1 MSSRTAKFASAI
13 FASLIVG
20 APLTTISDSAAGA
33 DDECLSSP
41 KDQTPQGGHWYYR
54 IDRVTKRHCWYLKE
68 DDEKPSQAA
77 AKLVSPKVVPPFQRS
92 VADARAELP
101 AQGRTEQPNQPNQGN
116 RLTSADVSVSA
127 MNRDTKPSVAEIP
140 RTVVASRWLGQSE
153 ADSANSTTLL
163 TSPTPLA
170 NPMPGSSVS
179 NGPMTN
185 SNSPMANKVDSD
197 TNLGAAA
204 PTQPPLQPLAAGQF
218 AADLSSATSA
228 YPIQMLLA
236 AMMGALALA
245 GLLGRVIFKFVGPR
259 RPASRRGRGR
269 RGAIWKSAA
278 TGGRAASRVYPG
290 ADALPRPDFPR
301 DLDEVNDPDDRIAEL
316 LRDFSR
322 KGRKG
327 SKLRQP
333 SVGLFL

>member
-41 KDQTPQGGHWYYR
+41 KDQAPQGGHWYYR

-77 AKLVSPKVVPPFQRS
+77 AKPVSPKVVAPFQRS
-92 VADARAELP
+92 IAEARAELP
-101 AQGRTEQPNQPNQGN
+101 AQGRTEQPNQGN
-116 RLTSADVSVSA
+116 RLTSADVAVSA
-127 MNRDTKPSVAEIP
+127 TNRDTKPPVAEIP
-140 RTVVASRWLGQSE
+140 QTVVGSRWLGQSE
-153 ADSANSTTLL
+153 ADSANSATLL

-170 NPMPGSSVS
+170 NPMPSSSVS
-179 NGPMTN
+179 NGPMAN
-185 SNSPMANKVDSD
+185 SNSPMANKVVSD

-204 PTQPPLQPLAAGQF
+204 PTQPPSPPLVAGQF
-218 AADLSSATSA
+218 AADLSSTTSA
-228 YPIQMLLA
+228 YPVQMLLA

-245 GLLGRVIFKFVGPR
+245 GLLGRVIIKFVGPR
-259 RPASRRGRGR
+259 RPASRRGR

-290 ADALPRPDFPR
+290 ADALPPGADFPR
-301 DLDEVNDPDDRIAEL
+301 DLDEVSDPDDRIAEL

-322 KGRKG
+322 KSGKG
-327 SKLRQP
+327 KKLRQP

>member
-41 KDQTPQGGHWYYR
+41 KDQTPQRGHWYYR

-77 AKLVSPKVVPPFQRS
+77 AKPVSPKVVVPFQRS

-101 AQGRTEQPNQPNQGN
+101 AQGRTEQSNQGN
-116 RLTSADVSVSA
+116 QLTSADVAVSA
-127 MNRDTKPSVAEIP
+127 MNRDTKPPVAEIP
-140 RTVVASRWLGQSE
+140 PTVVGSRWLGQSE
-153 ADSANSTTLL
+153 ADSANSATLL
-163 TSPTPLA
+163 TNPTPLA
-170 NPMPGSSVS
+170 SPMPSSSVS
-179 NGPMTN
+179 NGPMAN

-197 TNLGAAA
+197 TNLGATA
-204 PTQPPLQPLAAGQF
+204 PTQPPSPPLAAGQF

-228 YPIQMLLA
+228 YPVQMLLA

-278 TGGRAASRVYPG
+278 TGGGAASRVYPA
-290 ADALPRPDFPR
+290 ADALPPRPDFPR

-327 SKLRQP
+327 NKLSQP

>member
-1 MSSRTAKFASAI
+1 MSSRTAKFAAAI

-20 APLTTISDSAAGA
+20 APLTTFSDSAAGA

-41 KDQTPQGGHWYYR
+41 KEQTPQGGHWYYR
-54 IDRVTKRHCWYLKE
+54 IDRATKRHCWYLKE

-77 AKLVSPKVVPPFQRS
+77 AKPVSPKVVVPFQRS

-101 AQGRTEQPNQPNQGN
+101 TQGRNEQPNQGN
-116 RLTSADVSVSA
+116 RLTSADVAVSA
-127 MNRDTKPSVAEIP
+127 MNRDAKPPVAEMP
-140 RTVVASRWLGQSE
+140 QTVVASRWLGQTE
-153 ADSANSTTLL
+153 ADSANSAALL

-170 NPMPGSSVS
+170 SPMPGSSVS
-179 NGPMTN
+179 NGPMAN

-204 PTQPPLQPLAAGQF
+204 PTQPPSPPLVAGQF

-259 RPASRRGRGR
+259 HPASRRGRGR

-278 TGGRAASRVYPG
+278 TGGRAPSRAYPG
-290 ADALPRPDFPR
+290 VDALPPGADFPR

>member
-20 APLTTISDSAAGA
+20 APLTTFSDSAAGA

-41 KDQTPQGGHWYYR
+41 KDQAPQGGHWYYR
-54 IDRVTKRHCWYLKE
+54 IDRVTKRHCWYLKQ

-77 AKLVSPKVVPPFQRS
+77 AKPVSPKVVAPFQRS
-92 VADARAELP
+92 IAEARAELP
-101 AQGRTEQPNQPNQGN
+101 TQGRTEQPNQGN
-116 RLTSADVSVSA
+116 RLTSADVAVST
-127 MNRDTKPSVAEIP
+127 MNRDTKPPVAEISQ
-140 RTVVASRWLGQSE
+140 TVVGSRWLGQSE
-153 ADSANSTTLL
+153 ADSANSATFL

-170 NPMPGSSVS
+170 SPMPSSSVS
-179 NGPMTN
+179 NG
-185 SNSPMANKVDSD
+185 PMANKVDSD

-204 PTQPPLQPLAAGQF
+204 PTQPPSPPLAAGQF

-228 YPIQMLLA
+228 YPVQMVLA

-290 ADALPRPDFPR
+290 ADALPPQPDFPR
-301 DLDEVNDPDDRIAEL
+301 DLDEVSDPDDRIAEL

-322 KGRKG
+322 KSGKV
-327 SKLRQP
+327 KKQRQP

>member
-41 KDQTPQGGHWYYR
+41 KDQAPQGGHWYYR

-77 AKLVSPKVVPPFQRS
+77 AKPVSPKVVAPFQRS
-92 VADARAELP
+92 IAEARAELP
-101 AQGRTEQPNQPNQGN
+101 AQGRTEQPNQGN
-116 RLTSADVSVSA
+116 RLTSTDVAVST
-127 MNRDTKPSVAEIP
+127 MNRDTKPPVAEIP
-140 RTVVASRWLGQSE
+140 QTVVGSRWLGQSE
-153 ADSANSTTLL
+153 ADSANSATFL

-170 NPMPGSSVS
+170 SPMPSSSVS
-179 NGPMTN
+179 NGPMAN

-204 PTQPPLQPLAAGQF
+204 PTQPPSPPLAAGQF

-228 YPIQMLLA
+228 YPVQTLLA

-245 GLLGRVIFKFVGPR
+245 GLLGRVIIKFVGPR
-259 RPASRRGRGR
+259 RPASRRGR

-290 ADALPRPDFPR
+290 ADALPLGADFPLPR
-301 DLDEVNDPDDRIAEL
+301 DLDEVSDPDDRIAEL

-322 KGRKG
+322 KSGKG
-327 SKLRQP
+327 KKQ

>member
-54 IDRVTKRHCWYLKE
+54 IDRVTKRHCWYLKV
-68 DDEKPSQAA
+68 DDEKPSQAV
-77 AKLVSPKVVPPFQRS
+77 AKPVSPKVVAPFQRS
-92 VADARAELP
+92 IAEARAELP
-101 AQGRTEQPNQPNQGN
+101 AQGRPEQPNQGN
-116 RLTSADVSVSA
+116 RLTSTDVAVSA
-127 MNRDTKPSVAEIP
+127 MNRDTKPPVAEIP
-140 RTVVASRWLGQSE
+140 QTVVGSRWLGQSE
-153 ADSANSTTLL
+153 ADSANSATLL
-163 TSPTPLA
+163 TNPTPLA
-170 NPMPGSSVS
+170 SPMPSSSVS
-179 NGPMTN
+179 NGPMAN
-185 SNSPMANKVDSD
+185 SNSPVANKVDSD

-204 PTQPPLQPLAAGQF
+204 PTQPPSPPLAAGQF

-228 YPIQMLLA
+228 YPVQTLLA

-245 GLLGRVIFKFVGPR
+245 GLLGRVIIKFVGPR
-259 RPASRRGRGR
+259 RPASRRGR

-322 KGRKG
+322 KSGKG
-327 SKLRQP
+327 KKQRQP

>member
-54 IDRVTKRHCWYLKE
+54 IDRATKRHCWYLKV

-77 AKLVSPKVVPPFQRS
+77 AKPVSPKIALPVQRS
-92 VADARAELP
+92 IAEARAELP
-101 AQGRTEQPNQPNQGN
+101 AQGRTEQPNQGN
-116 RLTSADVSVSA
+116 RLTSTDVAVSA
-127 MNRDTKPSVAEIP
+127 MNRDTKPPVAEIP
-140 RTVVASRWLGQSE
+140 QTVVGSRWLGQTE
-153 ADSANSTTLL
+153 ADSANSATLL

-170 NPMPGSSVS
+170 SPMPGSSVS
-179 NGPMTN
+179 NGAMAN

-197 TNLGAAA
+197 ANRGAAA
-204 PTQPPLQPLAAGQF
+204 PTQPPSPPLAAGQF
-218 AADLSSATSA
+218 AVDLSSTTSA
-228 YPIQMLLA
+228 YPVQMLLA

-278 TGGRAASRVYPG
+278 TGGRAPSRIYPG
-290 ADALPRPDFPR
+290 ADAVPPGADFPR

-322 KGRKG
+322 KSGKG
-327 SKLRQP
+327 KKLRQP
-333 SVGLFL
+333 SVGPFL

>member
-41 KDQTPQGGHWYYR
+41 KDQAPQGGHWYYR

-77 AKLVSPKVVPPFQRS
+77 AKPVSPKVVAPFQRS
-92 VADARAELP
+92 IAEARAELP
-101 AQGRTEQPNQPNQGN
+101 AQGRTEQPNQGN
-116 RLTSADVSVSA
+116 RLTSTDVAVST
-127 MNRDTKPSVAEIP
+127 MNRDTKPPVAEIP
-140 RTVVASRWLGQSE
+140 QTVIGSRWLGQSE
-153 ADSANSTTLL
+153 ADAANSATLL
-163 TSPTPLA
+163 TNPTPLA
-170 NPMPGSSVS
+170 SPMPSSSVS
-179 NGPMTN
+179 NGPMAN
-185 SNSPMANKVDSD
+185 SNSPMANKVVSD

-204 PTQPPLQPLAAGQF
+204 PTQPPSPPLAAGQF

-228 YPIQMLLA
+228 YPVQTLLA

-245 GLLGRVIFKFVGPR
+245 GLLGRVIIKFVGPR
-259 RPASRRGRGR
+259 RPASRRGR

-290 ADALPRPDFPR
+290 ADALPLGADFPR

-322 KGRKG
+322 KSGKG
-327 SKLRQP
+327 KQRQP

>member
-41 KDQTPQGGHWYYR
+41 KDQAPQGGHWYYR
-54 IDRVTKRHCWYLKE
+54 IDRVTKRHCWYLKQ

-77 AKLVSPKVVPPFQRS
+77 AKPVSPKVVAPFQRS
-92 VADARAELP
+92 IAEARAELP
-101 AQGRTEQPNQPNQGN
+101 AQGRTEQPNQGN
-116 RLTSADVSVSA
+116 RLTSTDVAVST
-127 MNRDTKPSVAEIP
+127 MNRDTKPPVAEIP
-140 RTVVASRWLGQSE
+140 QTVIGSRWLGQSE
-153 ADSANSTTLL
+153 ADAANSATLL
-163 TSPTPLA
+163 TNPTPLA
-170 NPMPGSSVS
+170 SPMPSSSVS
-179 NGPMTN
+179 NG
-185 SNSPMANKVDSD
+185 PMANKVDSD

-204 PTQPPLQPLAAGQF
+204 PTQPPSPPLAAGQF
-218 AADLSSATSA
+218 AADVSSATSA
-228 YPIQMLLA
+228 YPVQMLLA

-245 GLLGRVIFKFVGPR
+245 GLLGRVIIKFVGPR
-259 RPASRRGRGR
+259 RPASRRGR

-290 ADALPRPDFPR
+290 ADALPPRPDFPR
-301 DLDEVNDPDDRIAEL
+301 DLDEVSDPDDRIAEL

-322 KGRKG
+322 KSGKG
-327 SKLRQP
+327 KKQRQP

>member
-20 APLTTISDSAAGA
+20 APLTTFSDSAAGA

-41 KDQTPQGGHWYYR
+41 KDQAPQGGHWYYR

-77 AKLVSPKVVPPFQRS
+77 AKPVSPKVVAPFQRS
-92 VADARAELP
+92 ITEARAELP
-101 AQGRTEQPNQPNQGN
+101 TQGRNEQPSQGN
-116 RLTSADVSVSA
+116 RLTSTDVAVST
-127 MNRDTKPSVAEIP
+127 MNRDTKPPVAEIP
-140 RTVVASRWLGQSE
+140 QTVVGSRWLGQSE
-153 ADSANSTTLL
+153 ADSANSATFL

-170 NPMPGSSVS
+170 SPMPSSSVS
-179 NGPMTN
+179 NG
-185 SNSPMANKVDSD
+185 PMANKVDSD

-204 PTQPPLQPLAAGQF
+204 PTQPPSPPLAAGQF
-218 AADLSSATSA
+218 AADVSSATSA
-228 YPIQMLLA
+228 YPVQMLLA

-290 ADALPRPDFPR
+290 ADALPPGADFPR

-322 KGRKG
+322 KSGKG
-327 SKLRQP
+327 KKQRQP

>member
-54 IDRVTKRHCWYLKE
+54 IDRVTKRHCWYLKV

-77 AKLVSPKVVPPFQRS
+77 AKPVSPKIALPVQRS
-92 VADARAELP
+92 IAEARAELP
-101 AQGRTEQPNQPNQGN
+101 AQGRTEQPNQGN
-116 RLTSADVSVSA
+116 RLTSTDVAVSA
-127 MNRDTKPSVAEIP
+127 MNRDTKPPVAEIP
-140 RTVVASRWLGQSE
+140 QTVVGSRWLGQTE
-153 ADSANSTTLL
+153 ADSANSATLL

-170 NPMPGSSVS
+170 SPMPGSSVS
-179 NGPMTN
+179 NGAMAN

-197 TNLGAAA
+197 TNRGAAA
-204 PTQPPLQPLAAGQF
+204 PTQPPSPPLAAGQF
-218 AADLSSATSA
+218 AVDLSSTTSA
-228 YPIQMLLA
+228 YPVQMLLA

-290 ADALPRPDFPR
+290 ADALPPQPDFPR
-301 DLDEVNDPDDRIAEL
+301 DLDEVSDPDDRIAEL

-322 KGRKG
+322 KSGKG
-327 SKLRQP
+327 KKLRQP

>member
-41 KDQTPQGGHWYYR
+41 KDQAPQGGHWYYR

-77 AKLVSPKVVPPFQRS
+77 AKPVSPKVVAPFQRS
-92 VADARAELP
+92 IAEARAELP
-101 AQGRTEQPNQPNQGN
+101 AQGRTEQPNQGN
-116 RLTSADVSVSA
+116 RLTSTDVAVST
-127 MNRDTKPSVAEIP
+127 MNRDTKPPVAEIP
-140 RTVVASRWLGQSE
+140 QTVVGSRWLGQSE
-153 ADSANSTTLL
+153 ADAANSATLL
-163 TSPTPLA
+163 TNPTPLA
-170 NPMPGSSVS
+170 SPMPSGSVS
-179 NGPMTN
+179 NGPMAN
-185 SNSPMANKVDSD
+185 SNSPMANKVVSD

-204 PTQPPLQPLAAGQF
+204 PTQPPSPPLAAGQF

-228 YPIQMLLA
+228 YPVQTLLA

-245 GLLGRVIFKFVGPR
+245 GLLGRVIIKFVGPR
-259 RPASRRGRGR
+259 RPASRRGR

-290 ADALPRPDFPR
+290 ADALPPGADFPR

-322 KGRKG
+322 KSGKG
-327 SKLRQP
+327 KKQRQP

>member
-1 MSSRTAKFASAI
+1 MSSRTAKFAAAI

-20 APLTTISDSAAGA
+20 APLTTFSDSAAGA
-33 DDECLSSP
+33 EDECLSSP
-41 KDQTPQGGHWYYR
+41 KEQTPQGGHWYYR

-77 AKLVSPKVVPPFQRS
+77 AKPVSPKVVVPFQRS

-101 AQGRTEQPNQPNQGN
+101 TQGRNEQPNQGN
-116 RLTSADVSVSA
+116 RLTSADVAVSA
-127 MNRDTKPSVAEIP
+127 MNRDAKPPVAEMP
-140 RTVVASRWLGQSE
+140 QTVVASRWLGQTE
-153 ADSANSTTLL
+153 ADSANSAALL

-170 NPMPGSSVS
+170 SPMPGSSVS
-179 NGPMTN
+179 NGPMAN

-204 PTQPPLQPLAAGQF
+204 PTQPPSPPLAAGQF

-278 TGGRAASRVYPG
+278 TGGRAPSRAYPG
-290 ADALPRPDFPR
+290 VDALPPGADFPR

>member
-20 APLTTISDSAAGA
+20 APLTTFSDSAAGA

-41 KDQTPQGGHWYYR
+41 KDQAPQGGHWYYR
-54 IDRVTKRHCWYLKE
+54 IDRVTKRHCWYLKQ

-77 AKLVSPKVVPPFQRS
+77 AKPVSPKVVAPFQRS
-92 VADARAELP
+92 IAEARAELP
-101 AQGRTEQPNQPNQGN
+101 TQGRTEQPNQGN
-116 RLTSADVSVSA
+116 RLTSADVAVST
-127 MNRDTKPSVAEIP
+127 MNRDTKPPVAEIP
-140 RTVVASRWLGQSE
+140 QTVVGSRWLGQSE
-153 ADSANSTTLL
+153 ADSANSATFL

-170 NPMPGSSVS
+170 NPMPSSSVS
-179 NGPMTN
+179 TGPMAN

-204 PTQPPLQPLAAGQF
+204 PTQPPSPPLAAGQF

-228 YPIQMLLA
+228 YPVQMLLA

-290 ADALPRPDFPR
+290 ADALPPQPDFPR
-301 DLDEVNDPDDRIAEL
+301 DLDEVSDPDDRIAEL

-322 KGRKG
+322 KSGKG
-327 SKLRQP
+327 KKQRQP

>member
-20 APLTTISDSAAGA
+20 APLTTFSDSAAGA

-41 KDQTPQGGHWYYR
+41 KDQAPQGGHWYYR
-54 IDRVTKRHCWYLKE
+54 IDRVTKRHCWYLKQ

-77 AKLVSPKVVPPFQRS
+77 AKPVSPKVVAPFQRS
-92 VADARAELP
+92 IAEARAELP
-101 AQGRTEQPNQPNQGN
+101 TQGRTEQPNQGN
-116 RLTSADVSVSA
+116 RLTSADVAVST
-127 MNRDTKPSVAEIP
+127 MNRDTKPPVAEIP
-140 RTVVASRWLGQSE
+140 QTVVGSRWLGQSE
-153 ADSANSTTLL
+153 ADSANSATFL

-170 NPMPGSSVS
+170 SPMPSSSVS
-179 NGPMTN
+179 NG
-185 SNSPMANKVDSD
+185 PMANKVDSD

-204 PTQPPLQPLAAGQF
+204 PTQPPSPPLAAGQF
-218 AADLSSATSA
+218 AADVSSATSA
-228 YPIQMLLA
+228 YPVQMLLA

-290 ADALPRPDFPR
+290 ADALPPQPDFPR
-301 DLDEVNDPDDRIAEL
+301 DLDEVSDPDDRIAEL

-322 KGRKG
+322 KSGKV
-327 SKLRQP
+327 KKQRQP

>member
-77 AKLVSPKVVPPFQRS
+77 AKLVAPKVVPPFQRS

-101 AQGRTEQPNQPNQGN
+101 AQGRNEPPNQGN
-116 RLTSADVSVSA
+116 RLTSADVAVSA
-127 MNRDTKPSVAEIP
+127 MNKDTKPPVAEIP

-153 ADSANSTTLL
+153 ADSANSAAFL

-170 NPMPGSSVS
+170 SPMPSGSVS
-179 NGPMTN
+179 NGPMAN
-185 SNSPMANKVDSD
+185 SNSPMANKVSD

-204 PTQPPLQPLAAGQF
+204 PTQPPSPPLVAGQF

-278 TGGRAASRVYPG
+278 TGGKAPSRIYPR

>member
-20 APLTTISDSAAGA
+20 VPLTTISDSAAGA

-41 KDQTPQGGHWYYR
+41 KTSQGGHWYYR

-77 AKLVSPKVVPPFQRS
+77 AKPVSPKVVLPFQRT

-101 AQGRTEQPNQPNQGN
+101 AQGRNEQPSQGN
-116 RLTSADVSVSA
+116 RLTPADVAVNA
-127 MNRDTKPSVAEIP
+127 INRDTKPPVAEMQQ
-140 RTVVASRWLGQSE
+140 TVVASRWLGQSE
-153 ADSANSTTLL
+153 ADSSNNSTFL
-163 TSPTPLA
+163 TNPTPLA

-179 NGPMTN
+179 NGPM
-185 SNSPMANKVDSD
+185 ANKDDSD
-197 TNLGAAA
+197 TNASATA
-204 PTQPPLQPLAAGQF
+204 PARPPSTLATGQF

-228 YPIQMLLA
+228 YPVQMLLA

-259 RPASRRGRGR
+259 RPANRRGRGR

-278 TGGRAASRVYPG
+278 PGGRAAPRVYPG
-290 ADALPRPDFPR
+290 ADALTPRPDFPR
-301 DLDEVNDPDDRIAEL
+301 DLDEVSDPDDRIAEL
-316 LRDFSR
+316 LRDYSR
-322 KGRKG
+322 KGGKG
-327 SKLRQP
+327 KKQRQP

>member
-1 MSSRTAKFASAI
+1 MCMSSRTAKFASAI

-41 KDQTPQGGHWYYR
+41 KDQAPQGGHWYYR

-77 AKLVSPKVVPPFQRS
+77 AKPVSPKVVAPFQRS
-92 VADARAELP
+92 IAEARAELP
-101 AQGRTEQPNQPNQGN
+101 AQGRTEQPNQGN
-116 RLTSADVSVSA
+116 RLTSTDVAVST
-127 MNRDTKPSVAEIP
+127 MNRDTKPPVAEIP
-140 RTVVASRWLGQSE
+140 QTVIGSRWLGQSE
-153 ADSANSTTLL
+153 ADAANSATLL
-163 TSPTPLA
+163 TNPTPLA
-170 NPMPGSSVS
+170 SPMPSSSVS
-179 NGPMTN
+179 NGPMAN
-185 SNSPMANKVDSD
+185 SNSPMANKVVSD

-204 PTQPPLQPLAAGQF
+204 PTQPPSPPLAAGQF

-228 YPIQMLLA
+228 YPVQTLLA

-245 GLLGRVIFKFVGPR
+245 GLLGRVIIKFVGPR
-259 RPASRRGRGR
+259 RPASRRGR

-290 ADALPRPDFPR
+290 ADALPPGADFPR

-322 KGRKG
+322 KSGKG
-327 SKLRQP
+327 KKLRQP

>member
-20 APLTTISDSAAGA
+20 APLTTFSDSAAGA

-41 KDQTPQGGHWYYR
+41 KDQAPQGGHWYYR
-54 IDRVTKRHCWYLKE
+54 IDRVTKRHCWYLKQ

-77 AKLVSPKVVPPFQRS
+77 AKPVSPKVVAPFQRS
-92 VADARAELP
+92 IAEARAELP
-101 AQGRTEQPNQPNQGN
+101 TQGRTEQPNQGN
-116 RLTSADVSVSA
+116 RLTSADVAVST
-127 MNRDTKPSVAEIP
+127 MNRDTKPPVAEIP
-140 RTVVASRWLGQSE
+140 QTVVGSRWLGQSE
-153 ADSANSTTLL
+153 ADSANSATFL

-170 NPMPGSSVS
+170 SPMPSSSVS
-179 NGPMTN
+179 NG
-185 SNSPMANKVDSD
+185 PMANKVDSD

-204 PTQPPLQPLAAGQF
+204 PTQPPSPPLAAGQF
-218 AADLSSATSA
+218 AADVSSATSA
-228 YPIQMLLA
+228 YPVQMLLA

-290 ADALPRPDFPR
+290 ADALPPRPDFPR
-301 DLDEVNDPDDRIAEL
+301 DLDEVSDPDDRIAEL

-322 KGRKG
+322 KSGKG
-327 SKLRQP
+327 KKQRQP

>member
-1 MSSRTAKFASAI
+1 MSSRTAKIALAI
-13 FASLIVG
+13 FASLIAG

-68 DDEKPSQAA
+68 DDEKPAQAA
-77 AKLVSPKVVPPFQRS
+77 SKPVSPKVVLPFQRS

-101 AQGRTEQPNQPNQGN
+101 AQGRNEQPNQGN
-116 RLTSADVSVSA
+116 RLTSADVTAST
-127 MNRDTKPSVAEIP
+127 MNKDAKPPVAEIP
-140 RTVVASRWLGQSE
+140 QSVAGSRWLGQSE
-153 ADSANSTTLL
+153 ADSANSSTYL

-170 NPMPGSSVS
+170 SPMPRGSAS
-179 NGPMTN
+179 NGL
-185 SNSPMANKVDSD
+185 MANKVDSD
-197 TNLGAAA
+197 TNVSAAA
-204 PTQPPLQPLAAGQF
+204 PTRPPSPSLAAGQF

-228 YPIQMLLA
+228 YPVQMLLA

-269 RGAIWKSAA
+269 RAAIWKSAA
-278 TGGRAASRVYPG
+278 SGGRAASRVYPG
-290 ADALPRPDFPR
+290 ADPLPPRPDFPR
-301 DLDEVNDPDDRIAEL
+301 DLDEVNDPSDRIAEL

-322 KGRKG
+322 KSRKGRKQ
-327 SKLRQP
+327 SQP

>member
-54 IDRVTKRHCWYLKE
+54 IDRVTKRHCWYLKV

-77 AKLVSPKVVPPFQRS
+77 ARPVSPKVVAPFQRS
-92 VADARAELP
+92 IAEARAELP
-101 AQGRTEQPNQPNQGN
+101 TQGRTEQPNQGN
-116 RLTSADVSVSA
+116 RLTSADVAVST
-127 MNRDTKPSVAEIP
+127 MNRDTKPPVAEIP
-140 RTVVASRWLGQSE
+140 QTVVGSRWLGQSE
-153 ADSANSTTLL
+153 ADSANSATIL

-170 NPMPGSSVS
+170 SPMPGGSVS
-179 NGPMTN
+179 NGPMAN

-197 TNLGAAA
+197 TNLGAAT
-204 PTQPPLQPLAAGQF
+204 PTRPPSPPLAAGQF

-228 YPIQMLLA
+228 YPMQMLLA

-245 GLLGRVIFKFVGPR
+245 GLLGRVIIKFVSPR
-259 RPASRRGRGR
+259 SPASRRGRGR

-290 ADALPRPDFPR
+290 ADALPPRPDFPR
-301 DLDEVNDPDDRIAEL
+301 DLDEVSDPDDRIAEL

-322 KGRKG
+322 KSGKG
-327 SKLRQP
+327 KKQRQP
-333 SVGLFL
+333 SVGLSL

>member
-41 KDQTPQGGHWYYR
+41 KDQAPQGGHWYYR

-77 AKLVSPKVVPPFQRS
+77 AKPVSPKVVAPFQRS
-92 VADARAELP
+92 IAEARAELP
-101 AQGRTEQPNQPNQGN
+101 AQGRTEQPNQGN
-116 RLTSADVSVSA
+116 RLTSTDVAVST
-127 MNRDTKPSVAEIP
+127 MNRDTKPPVAEIP
-140 RTVVASRWLGQSE
+140 QTVIGSRWLGQSE
-153 ADSANSTTLL
+153 ADAANSATLL
-163 TSPTPLA
+163 TNPTPLA
-170 NPMPGSSVS
+170 SPMPSGSVS
-179 NGPMTN
+179 NGPMAN
-185 SNSPMANKVDSD
+185 SNSPMANKVVSD

-204 PTQPPLQPLAAGQF
+204 PTQPPSPPLAAGQF

-228 YPIQMLLA
+228 YPVQTLLA

-245 GLLGRVIFKFVGPR
+245 GLLGRVIIKFVGPR
-259 RPASRRGRGR
+259 RPASRRGR

-290 ADALPRPDFPR
+290 ADALPLGADFPR

-322 KGRKG
+322 KSGKG
-327 SKLRQP
+327 KKLRQP

>member
-1 MSSRTAKFASAI
+1 MCMSSRTAKFASAI

-41 KDQTPQGGHWYYR
+41 KDQAPQGGHWYYR

-77 AKLVSPKVVPPFQRS
+77 AKPVSPKVVAPFQRS
-92 VADARAELP
+92 IAEARAELP
-101 AQGRTEQPNQPNQGN
+101 AQGRTEQPNQGN
-116 RLTSADVSVSA
+116 RLTSTDVAVST
-127 MNRDTKPSVAEIP
+127 MNRDTKPPVAEIP
-140 RTVVASRWLGQSE
+140 QTVIGSRWLGQSE
-153 ADSANSTTLL
+153 ADAANSATLL
-163 TSPTPLA
+163 TNPTPLA
-170 NPMPGSSVS
+170 SPMPSSSVS
-179 NGPMTN
+179 NGPMAN
-185 SNSPMANKVDSD
+185 SNSPMANKVVSD

-204 PTQPPLQPLAAGQF
+204 PTQPPSPPLAAGQF

-228 YPIQMLLA
+228 YPVQTLLA

-245 GLLGRVIFKFVGPR
+245 GLLGRVIIKFVGPR
-259 RPASRRGRGR
+259 RPASRRGR

-290 ADALPRPDFPR
+290 ADALPLGADFPR

-322 KGRKG
+322 KSGKG
-327 SKLRQP
+327 KKLRQP

>member
-41 KDQTPQGGHWYYR
+41 KDQAPQGGHWYYR

-77 AKLVSPKVVPPFQRS
+77 AKPVSPKVVAPFQRS
-92 VADARAELP
+92 IAEARAELP
-101 AQGRTEQPNQPNQGN
+101 AQGRTEQPNQGN
-116 RLTSADVSVSA
+116 RLTSTDVAVST
-127 MNRDTKPSVAEIP
+127 MNRDTKPPVAEIP
-140 RTVVASRWLGQSE
+140 QTVIGSRWLGQSE
-153 ADSANSTTLL
+153 ADAANSATLL
-163 TSPTPLA
+163 TNPTPLA
-170 NPMPGSSVS
+170 SPMPSSSVS
-179 NGPMTN
+179 NGPMAN
-185 SNSPMANKVDSD
+185 SNSPMANKVVSD

-204 PTQPPLQPLAAGQF
+204 PTQPPSPPLAAGQF

-228 YPIQMLLA
+228 YPVQTLLA

-245 GLLGRVIFKFVGPR
+245 GLLGRVIIKFVGPR
-259 RPASRRGRGR
+259 RPASRRGR

-290 ADALPRPDFPR
+290 ADALPPGADFPR

-322 KGRKG
+322 KSGKG
-327 SKLRQP
+327 KKLRQP

>member
-20 APLTTISDSAAGA
+20 APLTIISDSAAGA

-41 KDQTPQGGHWYYR
+41 KDQAPQGGHWYYR

-77 AKLVSPKVVPPFQRS
+77 AKPVSPKVVAPFQRS
-92 VADARAELP
+92 IAEARAELP
-101 AQGRTEQPNQPNQGN
+101 AQGRTEQPNQGN
-116 RLTSADVSVSA
+116 RLTSADVAVST
-127 MNRDTKPSVAEIP
+127 MNRDTKPPVAEIP
-140 RTVVASRWLGQSE
+140 QTVIGSRWLGQSE
-153 ADSANSTTLL
+153 ADAANSATLL
-163 TSPTPLA
+163 TNPTPLA
-170 NPMPGSSVS
+170 SPMPSSSVS
-179 NGPMTN
+179 NGPMAN
-185 SNSPMANKVDSD
+185 SNSPMANKVVSD

-204 PTQPPLQPLAAGQF
+204 PTQPPSPPLAAGQF
-218 AADLSSATSA
+218 AADLSSGTSA
-228 YPIQMLLA
+228 YPVQMLLA

-245 GLLGRVIFKFVGPR
+245 GLLGRVIIKFVGPR
-259 RPASRRGRGR
+259 RPASRRGR

-290 ADALPRPDFPR
+290 ADALPLGADFPR

-322 KGRKG
+322 KSGKG
-327 SKLRQP
+327 KKLRQP

>member
-13 FASLIVG
+13 FASLIIG

-54 IDRVTKRHCWYLKE
+54 IDRVTKRHCWYLKQ

-77 AKLVSPKVVPPFQRS
+77 AKPVSPKVVAPFQRS
-92 VADARAELP
+92 IAEARAELP
-101 AQGRTEQPNQPNQGN
+101 TQGRTEQPNQGN
-116 RLTSADVSVSA
+116 RLTSADVAVGA
-127 MNRDTKPSVAEIP
+127 MNRDTKPPVAEIP
-140 RTVVASRWLGQSE
+140 QTVVGSRWLGQSE
-153 ADSANSTTLL
+153 ADSANSATFL

-170 NPMPGSSVS
+170 SPMPSSSVS
-179 NGPMTN
+179 NGPMAN
-185 SNSPMANKVDSD
+185 SNGPMANKVDSD

-204 PTQPPLQPLAAGQF
+204 PTQPPLAAGQF
-218 AADLSSATSA
+218 AADVSSATSA
-228 YPIQMLLA
+228 YPVQMLLA

-259 RPASRRGRGR
+259 RPASRRGGGR

-290 ADALPRPDFPR
+290 ADALPPRPDFPR
-301 DLDEVNDPDDRIAEL
+301 DLDEVSDPDDRIAEL

-322 KGRKG
+322 KSGKG
-327 SKLRQP
+327 KKQRQP

>member
-41 KDQTPQGGHWYYR
+41 KDQAPQGGHWYYR

-77 AKLVSPKVVPPFQRS
+77 AKPVSPKVVAPFQRS
-92 VADARAELP
+92 IAEARAELP
-101 AQGRTEQPNQPNQGN
+101 AQGRTEQPNQGN
-116 RLTSADVSVSA
+116 RLTSTDVAVST
-127 MNRDTKPSVAEIP
+127 MNRDTKPPVAEIP
-140 RTVVASRWLGQSE
+140 QTVIGSRWLGQSE
-153 ADSANSTTLL
+153 ADAANSATLL
-163 TSPTPLA
+163 TNPTPLA
-170 NPMPGSSVS
+170 SPMPSSSVS
-179 NGPMTN
+179 NGPMAN
-185 SNSPMANKVDSD
+185 SNSPMANKVVSD

-204 PTQPPLQPLAAGQF
+204 PTQPPSPPLAAGQF

-228 YPIQMLLA
+228 YPVQTLLA

-245 GLLGRVIFKFVGPR
+245 GLLGRVIIKFVGPR
-259 RPASRRGRGR
+259 RPASRRGR

-290 ADALPRPDFPR
+290 ADALPLGADFPR

>member
-41 KDQTPQGGHWYYR
+41 KDQAPQGGHWYYR

-77 AKLVSPKVVPPFQRS
+77 AKPVSPKVVAPFQRS
-92 VADARAELP
+92 IAEARAELP
-101 AQGRTEQPNQPNQGN
+101 AQGRTEQPNQGN
-116 RLTSADVSVSA
+116 RLTSTDVAVST
-127 MNRDTKPSVAEIP
+127 MNRDTKPPVAEIP
-140 RTVVASRWLGQSE
+140 QTVIGSRWLGQSE
-153 ADSANSTTLL
+153 ADAANSATLL
-163 TSPTPLA
+163 TNPTPLA
-170 NPMPGSSVS
+170 SPMPSSSVS
-179 NGPMTN
+179 NGPMAN
-185 SNSPMANKVDSD
+185 SNSPMANKVVSD

-204 PTQPPLQPLAAGQF
+204 PTQPPSPPLAAGQF
-218 AADLSSATSA
+218 AADVSSATSA
-228 YPIQMLLA
+228 YPVQMLLA

-245 GLLGRVIFKFVGPR
+245 GLLGRVIIKFVGPR
-259 RPASRRGRGR
+259 RPASRRGR

-290 ADALPRPDFPR
+290 ADALPLGADFPR

-322 KGRKG
+322 KSGKG
-327 SKLRQP
+327 KKLRQP

>member
-13 FASLIVG
+13 FASLIAG

-41 KDQTPQGGHWYYR
+41 KDQTPQSGHWYYR

-68 DDEKPSQAA
+68 DERPSQAA
-77 AKLVSPKVVPPFQRS
+77 AKPASPKVVPPFQRS
-92 VADARAELP
+92 IAEARAELP
-101 AQGRTEQPNQPNQGN
+101 AQGRTEQANQGN
-116 RLTSADVSVSA
+116 RLTSTDVAVSA
-127 MNRDTKPSVAEIP
+127 VNRDTKPPIAEIP
-140 RTVVASRWLGQSE
+140 QTVVGSRWLGQSE
-153 ADSANSTTLL
+153 ADSANSSTLL

-170 NPMPGSSVS
+170 SPMPSSSLS
-179 NGPMTN
+179 NGPMAN
-185 SNSPMANKVDSD
+185 SNSPMANANKVDSN

-204 PTQPPLQPLAAGQF
+204 PTQPPSPPLAAGQF
-218 AADLSSATSA
+218 AADMSSATSA
-228 YPIQMLLA
+228 YPVQMLLA

-290 ADALPRPDFPR
+290 ADALAPRPDFPR

-327 SKLRQP
+327 NKLRQP